1 MNVRVAM
8 GLTTSLTQ
16 GVGESTKMAIPFTD
30 PAKEATNLAPSF
42 AEPVREVT
50 EWAISPTPNL
60 PKRFHLVGRNSS
72 TPSQC
77 QGSQILH
84 SDFISEFAKQS
95 SFAQRVEQT
104 VAIIRR
110 QQVQLLAVSLQAHIH
125 KMLVMKSVWCSTSLP
140 WDLFHRGCCWS
151 ASNRCTRRTR

>member
-1 MNVRVAM
+1 M

-16 GVGESTKMAIPFTD
+16 GVGESTEMAIPFTD

-110 QQVQLLAVSLQAHIH
+110 QQIQLLAVSLQAHTQ
-125 KMLVMKSVWCSTSLP
+125 KTLVMNLLVLSVKVFEQ
-140 WDLFHRGCCWS
+140 LFRHVL
-151 ASNRCTRRTR
+151 

>member
-1 MNVRVAM
+1 M

-110 QQVQLLAVSLQAHIH
+110 QQIQLLAVSLQAHTQ
-125 KMLVMKSVWCSTSLP
+125 KTLVMNLLVLSVKVFEQ
-140 WDLFHRGCCWS
+140 LFRHVL
-151 ASNRCTRRTR
+151 

>member
-16 GVGESTKMAIPFTD
+16 GVGESTEMAIPFTD

-110 QQVQLLAVSLQAHIH
+110 QQIQLLAVSLQAHTQ
-125 KMLVMKSVWCSTSLP
+125 KTLVMNLLVLSVKVFEQ
-140 WDLFHRGCCWS
+140 LFRHVL
-151 ASNRCTRRTR
+151 

>member
-1 MNVRVAM
+1 MNVRVTM

-110 QQVQLLAVSLQAHIH
+110 QQIQLLAVSLQAHTQ
-125 KMLVMKSVWCSTSLP
+125 KTLVMNLLVLSVKVFEQ
-140 WDLFHRGCCWS
+140 LFRHVL
-151 ASNRCTRRTR
+151 